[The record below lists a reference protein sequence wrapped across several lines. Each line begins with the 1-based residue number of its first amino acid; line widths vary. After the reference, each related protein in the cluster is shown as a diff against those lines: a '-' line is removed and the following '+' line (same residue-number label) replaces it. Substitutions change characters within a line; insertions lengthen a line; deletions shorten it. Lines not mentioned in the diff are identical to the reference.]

1 MPPPFAV
8 LPALIPDIKSVY
20 DAYFAAFAAD
30 ADGRKMLEILFP
42 GGHTSSEFRKA
53 HTEGTL
59 AWLHKAESQYTWKCV
74 DVSTGEVVGM
84 ALCDVFIQPRT
95 TKEERAYPGIPWL
108 EGEQRERADRVLRP
122 LCEAREKV
130 MGGGSYIYVHAIA
143 VDPKHQ
149 GRGAGA
155 MIVKTLI
162 NLSDDSGLPIYLE
175 SSASAEGLYKKMG
188 FVRVP
193 EESARVIHSK
203 SVLGTETDVEVPL
216 MIKTP
221 AKTRL

>member
-1 MPPPFAV
+1 MPFAV
-8 LPALIPDIKSVY
+8 LPALIPDITPLY
-20 DAYFAAFAAD
+20 DTYFSAFTAD
-30 ADGRKMLEILFP
+30 PDGRKILEILFP
-42 GGHTSSEFRKA
+42 DGYTSDEFRKA

-74 DVSTGEVVGM
+74 DVATGQIVGM
-84 ALCDVFIQPRT
+84 ALCDVFINPKA

-108 EGEQRERADRVLRP
+108 AGEQRERADKILGP
-122 LCEAREKV
+122 LCEAREEV
-130 MGGGSYIYVHAIA
+130 MGGGAYIYVHAIA

-155 MIVKTLI
+155 MIVKQLVH
-162 NLSDDSGLPIYLE
+162 LSNDSNLPIYLE

-193 EESARVIHSK
+193 KEKASVVHSK
-203 SVLGTETDVEVPL
+203 EVLGTETDVEVPL

-221 AKTRL
+221 ARAGL

>member
-1 MPPPFAV
+1 MPFAV
-8 LPALIPDIKSVY
+8 LPALIPDIKPLY
-20 DAYFAAFAAD
+20 DTYFSAFTAD
-30 ADGRKMLEILFP
+30 PDGRQILEILFP
-42 GGHTSSEFRKA
+42 DGYTSDEFRKA

-74 DVSTGEVVGM
+74 DVATGEIVGM
-84 ALCDVFIQPRT
+84 ALCDVFIQPKA

-108 EGEQRERADRVLRP
+108 AGEQRERADQILGP

-130 MGGGSYIYVHAIA
+130 MGGGAYIYVHAIA

-155 MIVKTLI
+155 MIVKQLV
-162 NLSDDSGLPIYLE
+162 NLSNDSNLPIYLE

-193 EESARVIHSK
+193 KEKASVVHSK
-203 SVLGTETDVEVPL
+203 EVLGTETDVEVPL

-221 AKTRL
+221 ARTGL

>member
-1 MPPPFAV
+1 M
-8 LPALIPDIKSVY
+8 
-20 DAYFAAFAAD
+20 
-30 ADGRKMLEILFP
+30 
-42 GGHTSSEFRKA
+42 
-53 HTEGTL
+53 
-59 AWLHKAESQYTWKCV
+59 
-74 DVSTGEVVGM
+74 
-84 ALCDVFIQPRT
+84 RT
-95 TKEERAYPGIPWL
+95 
-108 EGEQRERADRVLRP
+108 D
-122 LCEAREKV
+122 
-130 MGGGSYIYVHAIA
+130 VHAIA

-155 MIVKTLI
+155 MIVKELI
-162 NLSDDSGLPIYLE
+162 NLSNDSNLPIYLE

-221 AKTRL
+221 AKTHL

>member
-1 MPPPFAV
+1 MSTSFAV
-8 LPALIPDIKSVY
+8 LPALIPDIKPVY
-20 DAYFAAFAAD
+20 DAYFAAFTTD
-30 ADGRKMLEILFP
+30 ADGRKILEILFP
-42 GGHTSSEFRKA
+42 GGYTSEEFRKA
-53 HTEGTL
+53 HTEGTV

-74 DVSTGEVVGM
+74 DIATGEIVGM
-84 ALCDVFIQPRT
+84 ALCDVFIKPR

-108 EGEQRERADRVLRP
+108 EGEQRERADNVLKP
-122 LCEAREKV
+122 LCEAREKI
-130 MGGGSYIYVHAIA
+130 MGNGSYIYVHAIA

-155 MIVKTLI
+155 MIVKELI
-162 NLSDDSGLPIYLE
+162 NLSNDSNLPIYLE

-193 EESARVIHSK
+193 EESARVVHSK

>member
-1 MPPPFAV
+1 MPFAV
-8 LPALIPDIKSVY
+8 LPALIPDIKPLY
-20 DAYFAAFAAD
+20 DTYFSAFTAD
-30 ADGRKMLEILFP
+30 PDGRKILEILFP
-42 GGHTSSEFRKA
+42 DGYTSDEFRKA

-74 DVSTGEVVGM
+74 DVATGEIVGM
-84 ALCDVFIQPRT
+84 ALCDVFINPKK

-108 EGEQRERADRVLRP
+108 AGEQRERADQILGP

-130 MGGGSYIYVHAIA
+130 MGGGAYIYVHAIA

-155 MIVKTLI
+155 MIVKQLVS
-162 NLSDDSGLPIYLE
+162 LSNDSNLPIYLE

-193 EESARVIHSK
+193 KEKASVVHSK
-203 SVLGTETDVEVPL
+203 EVLGTETDVEVPL
-216 MIKTP
+216 MVKTP
-221 AKTRL
+221 ARTGL